1 MELNWKRKGRLVIA
15 LFRMYISLSLSF
27 ALSTTS
33 VCLRALPPS
42 PLLVHSGLRRRRRRL
57 RLRLR
62 LRCSR
67 SNNNK
72 HLEEEEEGNA

>member
-1 MELNWKRKGRLVIA
+1 MEKERETCDRVIS
-15 LFRMYISLSLSF
+15 YEYSLSF

-33 VCLRALPPS
+33 VCLRALPL
-42 PLLVHSGLRRRRRRL
+42 LLVHSGLRRRRRR
-57 RLRLR
+57 RR

-72 HLEEEEEGNA
+72 HLEEEEEEEGNA